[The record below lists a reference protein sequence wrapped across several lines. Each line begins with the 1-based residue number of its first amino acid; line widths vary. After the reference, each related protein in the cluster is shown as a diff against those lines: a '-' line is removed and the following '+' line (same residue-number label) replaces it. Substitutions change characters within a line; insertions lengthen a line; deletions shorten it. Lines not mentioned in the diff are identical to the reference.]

1 MNRTSSGAALRL
13 LALPLTAALL
23 TSCGQQT
30 APVKQAPA
38 RTAKADV
45 QEVEALVAAI
55 KQHPSLVDAR
65 KNAGPP
71 IHVDPYPHS
80 KGAPPHQ
87 MHMAK

>member
-1 MNRTSSGAALRL
+1 MNRTSPGAALRL
-13 LALPLTAALL
+13 LALPLTAGLL
-23 TSCGQQT
+23 TSCSQQA

-55 KQHPSLVDAR
+55 KQHPSLVDPR

-71 IHVDPYPHS
+71 IHIDPVPHS
-80 KGAPPHQ
+80 AGVRHVMK
-87 MHMAK
+87 

>member
-13 LALPLTAALL
+13 LALPLTAGLL
-23 TSCGQQT
+23 TSCGQQA

-45 QEVEALVAAI
+45 QEVEAVVAAI

-65 KNAGPP
+65 DAGPP
-71 IHVDPYPHS
+71 IHVDPMPHS
-80 KGAPPHQ
+80 GGSH
-87 MHMAK
+87 HAKK